1 MAKLLVFWL
10 SVMQILSFLPP
21 APGERFFQLRDH
33 SDQNKYLLDQ
43 HLTIIHNRRE
53 AEIQLE
59 KYGYLKCRVQRRR
72 RSALME
78 VMEGIHPLSDKE
90 VEADLPMCSA
100 SQVNTAIRDYQIKYK
115 LPVTGILDDVTR
127 KFMSTSRCG
136 NADKDAIAEHTV
148 PEVME
153 ESNDNLYNS
162 NSKNSD
168 ADPVNRRRWRRDAS
182 KTKLINVLTSDSVKN
197 QNILRRTKYIKKYAE
212 KYKYELLKPY
222 TPEERQKR
230 SIIANVV
237 VKNNSLSGEPVW
249 DGQKFTKDYIRWRML
264 RDGFSTRIPVE
275 EQRASLRLAFRMW
288 SEVIPIIFEEDVTGD
303 INRVDIEIAFGRGSH
318 QNCGRK
324 FDGHGGEIAH
334 SWSGRNV
341 HFDDEEDY
349 KSIDTISK
357 DGIYLLRVA
366 VHEIGH
372 VLGLAHTDKS
382 YSIMYAIYHQNV
394 VPQAGFELG
403 WEDRKSVQKIYGV
416 CKGRFNT
423 IFDWVRKRPDSSFI
437 YNTYIFRKNH
447 YWMYENHANRTRYG
461 DPLYIALEWKGVPNY
476 VDGYA
481 HVWFYSGKLITDA
494 AYFFKGE
501 LYYKYD
507 SENDRVYDGWPRL
520 ITEDFGPKPDETEGI
535 PANIDTVYFD
545 MRDRNLYFFKGD
557 MVYVYDPKGADH
569 TKGCCV
575 RKRKI
580 WEEFPPMEGE
590 DPLPSDLD
598 VAYFSYSDK
607 KVYFL
612 KDETV
617 WENVLFN
624 PRQKQIRN
632 SVKKLGT
639 WYEKWYD
646 VCDVRTMDAPPDGTE
661 KT

>member
-1 MAKLLVFWL
+1 MDV
-10 SVMQILSFLPP
+10 
-21 APGERFFQLRDH
+21 
-33 SDQNKYLLDQ
+33 
-43 HLTIIHNRRE
+43 
-53 AEIQLE
+53 LE
-59 KYGYLKCRVQRRR
+59 G
-72 RSALME
+72 M
-78 VMEGIHPLSDKE
+78 HPLSDKE
-90 VEADLPMCSA
+90 VEEDLPLCSK

-136 NADKDAIAEHTV
+136 NADKDA
-148 PEVME
+148 PEDPALPGVFE
-153 ESNDNLYNS
+153 ENDDNLYNS
-162 NSKNSD
+162 NSKISIMD
-168 ADPVNRRRWRRDAS
+168 SVNRRRWRRNARD
-182 KTKLINVLTSDSVKN
+182 TVLMNVLTSESVRH
-197 QNILRRTKYIKKYAE
+197 QNMLRRTKYIKEYAE
-212 KYKYELLKPY
+212 KYKIDLLKPY
-222 TPEERQKR
+222 TVEERQKR
-230 SIIANVV
+230 SVIAHIR
-237 VKNNSLSGEPVW
+237 NNSLNGEPVW
-249 DGQKFTKDYIRWRML
+249 DGQKFTKNYIRWRML

-275 EQRASLRLAFRMW
+275 EQRASLQLAFRMW
-288 SEVIPIIFEEDVTGD
+288 SEVIPIIFEEDKTGD

-372 VLGLAHTDKS
+372 VLGLAHTDKG

-394 VPQAGFELG
+394 VPTAGFELG

-423 IFDWVRKRPDSSFI
+423 IFDWVRKKPDSTFI

-461 DPLYIALEWKGVPNY
+461 DPLYVAQEWKGVPNY

-481 HVWFYSGKLITDA
+481 HVWYYAGKLITDA

-501 LYYKYD
+501 HYYKYD
-507 SENDRVYDGWPRL
+507 SESDQVYDGWPRL
-520 ITEDFGPKPDETEGI
+520 ITEDFGPKPEETEGI
-535 PANIDTVYFD
+535 PPNIDTVYFD

-557 MVYVYDPKGADH
+557 MVYVYDPKVPDQS
-569 TKGCCV
+569 KGCCV
-575 RKRKI
+575 RKQKV
-580 WEEFPPMEGE
+580 WKEFPPAEGE

-598 VAYFSYSDK
+598 AVYFSYNDK
-607 KVYFL
+607 KIYFL

-624 PRQKQIRN
+624 PRQKKIKN
-632 SVKKLGT
+632 SVKKIGP
-639 WYEKWYD
+639 WYQKWYD
-646 VCDVRTMDAPPDGTE
+646 VCDVRKMDKPPDGTD